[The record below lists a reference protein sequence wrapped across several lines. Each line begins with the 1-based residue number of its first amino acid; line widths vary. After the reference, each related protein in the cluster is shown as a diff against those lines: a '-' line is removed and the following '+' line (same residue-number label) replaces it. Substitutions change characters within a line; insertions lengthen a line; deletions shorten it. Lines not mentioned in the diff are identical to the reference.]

1 MSRQIPKPEI
11 KIISFTVAAPFYLIK
26 IPRVARELL
35 AFASN
40 MRIHGCNV
48 YKLMSNHEIARA
60 LNLSYGQFMRAK
72 KILRDKKLLFYD
84 GRAGDYSKVKEE
96 WERSNNEKWE
106 YDL

>member
-1 MSRQIPKPEI
+1 MKQIPKPEI
-11 KIISFTVAAPFYLIK
+11 KIISFTVAAPLYSIK
-26 IPRVARELL
+26 EIPRVARELL

-48 YKLMSNHEIARA
+48 YKLMSNHGIAKA

-72 KILRDKKLLFYD
+72 KILKDKKLLFYN
-84 GRAGDYSKVKEE
+84 GTPGDYTQIKES
-96 WERSNNEKWE
+96 WERANNEKWE